1 VPLVPLAACHLGTI
15 QQVQPNHQKNMTD
28 PFLAKLTITGICLA
42 ACLVSFLLGRLSTWA
57 FDQTE
62 QEKNEEQD

>member
-1 VPLVPLAACHLGTI
+1 
-15 QQVQPNHQKNMTD
+15 MTD